1 MRRYKASLSSFFLRV
16 RQSKCEDFSRAC
28 FAGTIVAMKIPN
40 SGKANTLRSLLFLM
54 VLGNLVA
61 CAAPQEGTPV
71 VAASPTPRIVVVVAT
86 NLPATAT
93 RFPSRTAQPT
103 GTLAPTLTPE
113 PSATLSPTNTALPP
127 TSTRV
132 PRTATAIPATKTAT
146 ILPPTDVPT
155 LAPTHV
161 FPTQAPTLAPSSAP
175 TEQVSAAPPAS
186 FVPTELIVI
195 PEGVLRMGGKGPEDD
210 ADEKPFHEVPMYE
223 YRIEKY
229 EVTNAQYQACVAA
242 GACPAPAKNS
252 SYTRA
257 SYFGNP
263 EFAGYPVVNVTW
275 NDANAYCTWLGRR
288 LPNEA
293 EWERA
298 AKGVENWRF
307 TWSNSIG
314 MHFEWNAIF
323 HGSPISFCEASCPL
337 PNYWGDVNDG
347 FPDTAPVGRFAE
359 YDSSSGFGV
368 IDMAGNVAEWT
379 NNWYYGNAYA
389 EGMDIYGPNDPT
401 GVKTVRGG
409 SWADEPRRNSD
420 REPQAPDY
428 SSDRIGFRCA
438 Q

>member
-1 MRRYKASLSSFFLRV
+1 
-16 RQSKCEDFSRAC
+16 
-28 FAGTIVAMKIPN
+28 
-40 SGKANTLRSLLFLM
+40 
-54 VLGNLVA
+54 
-61 CAAPQEGTPV
+61 
-71 VAASPTPRIVVVVAT
+71 
-86 NLPATAT
+86 
-93 RFPSRTAQPT
+93 
-103 GTLAPTLTPE
+103 
-113 PSATLSPTNTALPP
+113 
-127 TSTRV
+127 
-132 PRTATAIPATKTAT
+132 
-146 ILPPTDVPT
+146 
-155 LAPTHV
+155 
-161 FPTQAPTLAPSSAP
+161 
-175 TEQVSAAPPAS
+175 
-186 FVPTELIVI
+186 VI
-195 PEGVLRMGGKGPEDD
+195 PEGALRMGGKAPEDD
-210 ADEKPFHEVPMYE
+210 ADEKPFHDAELYE
-223 YRIEKY
+223 FRIEKY

-242 GACPAPAKNS
+242 GACPAPVKNS

-257 SYFGNP
+257 AYFGVP
-263 EFAGYPVVNVTW
+263 EFANYPVVNVTW
-275 NDANAYCTWLGRR
+275 HGANAYCAWLGRR
-288 LPNEA
+288 LPNEG

-298 AKGVENWRF
+298 AKGVENWRY

-323 HGSPISFCEASCPL
+323 HGSPISFCEASCPI

-389 EGMDIYGPNDPT
+389 EGMDIYGPSDPT

>member
-1 MRRYKASLSSFFLRV
+1 MRRYKASLSSFFLRPP
-16 RQSKCEDFSRAC
+16 RFKCANFPHAC
-28 FAGTIVAMKIPN
+28 IADTIVAMKMPN
-40 SGKANTLRSLLFLM
+40 YGKANALRSLLFLL
-54 VLGNLVA
+54 VLINLVA
-61 CAAPQEGTPV
+61 CAAPQEGAPV
-71 VAASPTPRIVVVVAT
+71 TAPSPTARIVVVVAT
-86 NLPATAT
+86 NLPLTAT
-93 RFPSRTAQPT
+93 RFPSSTALPT
-103 GTLAPTLTPE
+103 KTVEPTLTPE
-113 PSATLSPTNTALPP
+113 PSATFLPTNTALPP
-127 TSTRV
+127 TPTRM
-132 PRTATAIPATKTAT
+132 PPTAAAIPAAKTAT
-146 ILPPTDVPT
+146 TLPPTDVPT
-155 LAPTHV
+155 LAPTDV
-161 FPTQAPTLAPSSAP
+161 PPTLAPPTAP
-175 TEQVSAAPPAS
+175 TGQAGAAPPAS
-186 FVPTELIVI
+186 FAPTELILI

-229 EVTNAQYQACVAA
+229 EVTNAQYQACAAA

-263 EFAGYPVVNVTW
+263 EFSDYPVVNVTW

-298 AKGVENWRF
+298 AKGVENWRY

-379 NNWYYGNAYA
+379 NNWYYGSAYA

>member
-1 MRRYKASLSSFFLRV
+1 MSNLFLC
-16 RQSKCEDFSRAC
+16 Q
-28 FAGTIVAMKIPN
+28 
-40 SGKANTLRSLLFLM
+40 ANALRSLFFL
-54 VLGNLVA
+54 LLIGNLVA
-61 CAAPQEGTPV
+61 CVSSQDNALETM
-71 VAASPTPRIVVVVAT
+71 TPRPTRVVIIVAT
-86 NLPATAT
+86 NSPATQT
-93 RFPSRTAQPT
+93 PIPLSTDLPTETAV
-103 GTLAPTLTPE
+103 PTLTPE
-113 PSATLSPTNTALPP
+113 ATQTAAP
-127 TSTRV
+127 TSTATNVPPTRV
-132 PRTATAIPATKTAT
+132 PPTATSVPATA
-146 ILPPTDVPT
+146 T
-155 LAPTHV
+155 LAPT
-161 FPTQAPTLAPSSAP
+161 TAPTLVPTDEPTTAPSAAP
-175 TEQVSAAPPAS
+175 TDEPAIQPPAS
-186 FVPTELIVI
+186 FAPTELILI
-195 PEGVLRMGGKGPEDD
+195 PEGVLRMGGKAPEDD

-242 GACPAPAKNS
+242 NVCPAPVKNS

-257 SYFGNP
+257 AYFGVP
-263 EFAGYPVVNVTW
+263 EFANYPVVNVTW
-275 NDANAYCTWLGRR
+275 HGANAYCAWLGRR
-288 LPNEA
+288 VPNEA

-298 AKGVENWRF
+298 AKGTENWRY

-359 YDSSSGFGV
+359 FDNSSGFGV

-389 EGMDIYGPNDPT
+389 EGMDIYGPNQAT

-420 REPQAPDY
+420 REPQSPDY
-428 SSDRIGFRCA
+428 ASDRIGFRCA